1 MWARGEP
8 HKKSVYMTFV
18 CVVWVFFFF
27 YFSSPSSC
35 HSPDYDDWHWLE
47 NHETWDMILFVA
59 ASNSTRTIYDMARQQ
74 NYAWQPEVNVLIHFD
89 GTFASLR
96 IVLLMIA
103 FGMLRNSVCVYCVC
117 GHGVI
122 ALHTDKMWY
131 DQHIDTHTHSKWRQ
145 RGNEAKIW
153 LWWTISH
160 DSLSVD
166 DRRVARWN
174 PFYLQSFFLSASV
187 SLSLYSPLSIVH
199 LSIFNRSSQS
209 LGWSLAHLVSANDY
223 NIVCVIIDTC
233 IEYTFEPGLC
243 ETCLRVYD
251 VRCPMINQ
259 SRWCARNDL
268 HRCGLWSISL
278 VTGHCAVGIRSWIH
292 SGRRVALQRHSI
304 YIVYISILLLLKII
318 DREQSVAIFLFHACY
333 ARGMPLKPISSHTA
347 HNTNTKNWLQN
358 NEEQ

>member
-1 MWARGEP
+1 MSFSWLWWLTLTWEP
-8 HKKSVYMTFV
+8 WDMRHDTFRCGIQLDAHNIRHGTAAKLRV
-18 CVVWVFFFF
+18 TTRSQCADPLWWHIRFAQNCASNDCVWNATKQCLCVLCMRSWCDCAAHWQNVVWPTHR
-27 YFSSPSSC
+27 Y
-35 HSPDYDDWHWLE
+35 
-47 NHETWDMILFVA
+47 
-59 ASNSTRTIYDMARQQ
+59 
-74 NYAWQPEVNVLIHFD
+74 
-89 GTFASLR
+89 
-96 IVLLMIA
+96 
-103 FGMLRNSVCVYCVC
+103 
-117 GHGVI
+117 
-122 ALHTDKMWY
+122 
-131 DQHIDTHTHSKWRQ
+131 THTHSKWRQ

>member
-1 MWARGEP
+1 MVWLRCTLTKCG
-8 HKKSVYMTFV
+8 MTNTSIHTHTASGDKEAMKQK
-18 CVVWVFFFF
+18 
-27 YFSSPSSC
+27 Y
-35 HSPDYDDWHWLE
+35 DYDEPSHMTLYRWTTDEWPD
-47 NHETWDMILFVA
+47 ETRSIF
-59 ASNSTRTIYDMARQQ
+59 
-74 NYAWQPEVNVLIHFD
+74 
-89 GTFASLR
+89 
-96 IVLLMIA
+96 
-103 FGMLRNSVCVYCVC
+103 
-117 GHGVI
+117 
-122 ALHTDKMWY
+122 
-131 DQHIDTHTHSKWRQ
+131 
-145 RGNEAKIW
+145 
-153 LWWTISH
+153 
-160 DSLSVD
+160 
-166 DRRVARWN
+166 RV
-174 PFYLQSFFLSASV
+174 FFLSASV

-223 NIVCVIIDTC
+223 NIVCVINDTC